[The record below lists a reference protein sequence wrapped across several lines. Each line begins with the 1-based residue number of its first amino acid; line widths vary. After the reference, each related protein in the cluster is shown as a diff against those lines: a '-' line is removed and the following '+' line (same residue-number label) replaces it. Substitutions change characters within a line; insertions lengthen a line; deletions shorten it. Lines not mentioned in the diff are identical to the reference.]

1 MTKSGLLKGTQAGG
15 TKEPCPVLSAV
26 ECRRRVPT
34 RIIRPP
40 LGIID
45 RKPLDVR
52 GKSEEKNSKN

>member
-1 MTKSGLLKGTQAGG
+1 MTGDEIWFVESDAGRG

-26 ECRRRVPT
+26 ECSRRVPT

-40 LGIID
+40 SGIID

-52 GKSEEKNSKN
+52 GKSEE